1 MLMFY
6 WIRNIVEIFALPMLN
21 NECGLHSPMRPK
33 MSVLP
38 LTYNFNTRL
47 DNDLC

>member
-6 WIRNIVEIFALPMLN
+6 WIRNIVEIFALPVLN
-21 NECGLHSPMRPK
+21 SECGLHSP

-47 DNDLC
+47 DKDLCWQYA